1 MDAVIKILLVEDD
14 YDIAL
19 ALTRLLTSRGYTVQT
34 ANTVASALEAVDKKA
49 FDILICDLG
58 LPDGT
63 GFQLIESVRENFATP
78 AIALTGS
85 GMEQDVAQSKLSGFN
100 AHLTK
105 PVNFHHLEGIILKL
119 TADPDVRISP
129 GPEQARLA
137 A

>member
-19 ALTRLLTSRGYTVQT
+19 ALTRLLTSRGYAVQT
-34 ANTVASALEAVDKKA
+34 ANSVASALEAVDKKV

-63 GFQLIESVRENFATP
+63 GFQLIESVRKKFATP

-85 GMEQDVAQSKLSGFN
+85 GMEQDVAQSKLSGFD

-105 PVNFHHLEGIILKL
+105 PVNFHNLEAIIHKL
-119 TADPDVRISP
+119 TADRDVRILPSP
-129 GPEQARLA
+129 ERAPLA